1 MSWNNYPI
9 IKSNNIEFLTQNFK
23 LNSQYAENLAYGLG
37 RSYGDVCLNEN
48 GNIIVTSKFN
58 KIIEIDHNNGIL
70 HCESG
75 ISIKEILKVITPM
88 GWFLPVVAGTRNI
101 TIGGAIANDIHGK
114 NHHRFGS
121 FGNHIEE
128 ISLVRTNGE
137 MITCS
142 PKKNDKLFRTSLF
155 DFFYRCISR
164 CL

>member
-1 MSWNNYPI
+1 MSWNNYPK

-23 LNSQYAENLAYGLG
+23 LNSQYGENLAYGLG

-88 GWFLPVVAGTRNI
+88 YVICNSSSNCNI
-101 TIGGAIANDIHGK
+101 SSTCNNRQKPSYGCND
-114 NHHRFGS
+114 F
-121 FGNHIEE
+121 
-128 ISLVRTNGE
+128 
-137 MITCS
+137 
-142 PKKNDKLFRTSLF
+142 
-155 DFFYRCISR
+155 
-164 CL
+164 